1 MDGIVENFVVRKP
14 PGVFGNFL
22 NAERHPYRVYLV
34 AFTVLAT
41 VMAWPFL
48 FGGLAFAFSDIGTD
62 TFVQFFPLNVAHA
75 QQLAGDEGLTWS
87 FKLGLGGYIGTHFDP
102 FWMLQGLL
110 PESMQMHA
118 RIYTYLLKLG
128 LAGLFFSCYLQTI
141 GLRGTLVVLGGLA
154 YAFSEYALVNG
165 QWDLHGTELVH
176 FAVLLYLLE
185 KYIRSGQLAFPLL
198 IGLLL
203 GAGHSFNL
211 YTSAFFSLLYVLVR
225 AAVMPPDWTIRVWVD
240 RLALLGGGVVL
251 GILILAPL
259 QFPAL
264 FSFLDS
270 PRVTGDHVGIGRIIR
285 SVFSVNDSATIVST
299 LLGFL
304 GKGMMGVGNAYGG
317 WGNYLEGPGFFVGLP
332 FLLFA
337 TQLSSRN
344 ASPAER
350 RLFWIAVLG
359 IALYVIFPA
368 FRYAAFGFNH
378 IAFRVS
384 TLWISMLVLTV
395 GLLGLRRQLL
405 SGLSI
410 LPFCVTAIGL
420 IAFLLVSPVLAAG
433 KVELTYVLASLALVA
448 TYAVVVIFARLIG
461 ARAAMV
467 VLVGVFTVELFFLA
481 RPALVDR
488 EIVSLDGSSRAG
500 SYRDGTPEALRWIE
514 ARHAPSDFYRV
525 EKDYF
530 SVFLLDSL
538 VQGYRG
544 VRSYFFHGAGIT
556 RFIDSIGWPR
566 TVAHSNYIASDLSRT
581 RILDMLGVRYL
592 LSRTRDRDSDPDN
605 RYLATV
611 AGIHIYERINA
622 RSPAVLHS
630 RVVGEAAADAVG
642 LQERDA
648 LMLDSV
654 IVAEPNAL
662 PVSLLASD
670 AMATP
675 PTQVEI
681 ALEVDTRLSGRYSS
695 GTTQLLAFAIPFS
708 QGWHLSLDDGASSI
722 PLERVNY
729 GLLGAVAPPGKHSFE
744 LQFHTPGRWWGY
756 RVAPVA
762 IAVTFLLFY
771 LQSRRNLGARRF
783 SPGSVRRNDR
793 PLS

>member
-1 MDGIVENFVVRKP
+1 LATSDGINTLGDLVESSAVRKSL
-14 PGVFGNFL
+14 GVLGNFL
-22 NAERHPYRVYLV
+22 NAERYPYRVYLV
-34 AFTVLAT
+34 AFAAMAT
-41 VMAWPFL
+41 VFAWPFL
-48 FGGLAFAFSDIGTD
+48 FNGLAFAFSDIGTD

-102 FWMLQGLL
+102 FWMLQGLI
-110 PESMQMHA
+110 PESMQLHA

-128 LAGLFFSCYLQTI
+128 LAGLFFACYLRTI
-141 GLRGTLVVLGGLA
+141 GLRGSLVVLGGLA

-176 FAVLLYLLE
+176 FAILLCLLE
-185 KYIRSGQLAFPLL
+185 KYIRSGQLVFPLL

-211 YTSAFFSLLYVLVR
+211 YTSAFFSLLYILAR
-225 AAVMPPDWTIRVWVD
+225 AAVTPPHWTARTWID

-264 FSFLDS
+264 LSFLDS
-270 PRVTGDHVGIGRIIR
+270 PRVTGDHVGIGRIVR
-285 SVFSVNDSATIVST
+285 SVFSVNDWATIVST

-304 GKGMMGVGNAYGG
+304 GKGMQGVGNAYGG

-332 FLLFA
+332 FLLFS
-337 TQLSSRN
+337 TQLAGRN
-344 ASPAER
+344 AAPAER

-359 IALYVIFPA
+359 VALYVIFPA
-368 FRYAAFGFNH
+368 IRYAVFGFNH

-384 TLWISMLVLTV
+384 TLWISMLILTI

-410 LPFCVTAIGL
+410 LPFCLTALGM
-420 IAFLLVSPVLAAG
+420 IALMLVSPVLAAG
-433 KVELTYVLASLALVA
+433 KVELTYVLASLALLA
-448 TYAVVVIFARLIG
+448 TYAIVVIFDRLIG
-461 ARAAMV
+461 TRAAIV
-467 VLVGVFTVELFFLA
+467 VLMGVFAVELFVLA

-500 SYRDGTPEALRWIE
+500 SYQDGTSDALRWIE
-514 ARHAPSDFYRV
+514 SRHAPSDFYRV

-544 VRSYFFHGAGIT
+544 IRSYYFHGTGIT

-566 TVAHSNYIASDLSRT
+566 TVKHSNYIESDLSRGDV
-581 RILDMLGVRYL
+581 LDMLGVKYV
-592 LSRTRDRDSDPDN
+592 LSRTRNRDSDPDI
-605 RYLATV
+605 RHLATV
-611 AGIHIYERINA
+611 AGIEIYERINA
-622 RSPAVLHS
+622 RGVAVLHS
-630 RVVGEAAADAVG
+630 HVVGEAEAG
-642 LQERDA
+642 TLGWQERDA

-654 IVAEPNAL
+654 IVAEPSTL
-662 PVSLLASD
+662 PGSLSVSDGAAVS
-670 AMATP
+670 

-681 ALEVDTRLSGRYSS
+681 ALETDTRLSGHYSS
-695 GTTQLLAFAIPFS
+695 GEVGMLAFAIPFS
-708 QGWHLSLDDGASSI
+708 SGWHLLMDDDTSSV

-729 GLLGAVAPPGKHSFE
+729 GLLGAIVPAGTHTFE
-744 LQFHTPGRWWGY
+744 LRFRTPGRWLGY
-756 RVAPVA
+756 RVAPAAVA
-762 IAVTFLLFY
+762 ITFLIFY
-771 LQSRRNLGARRF
+771 LQRRRNRVERRL
-783 SPGSVRRNDR
+783 PAC
-793 PLS
+793 